1 MAKSISLHRL
11 INASKIDRYE
21 DREEVLKVAQKEG
34 FNSRQ
39 AVYVALAYA
48 YQWYTMSVQDRSYME
63 SKFKSKEITVS
74 EWTPAN
80 LFISTI
86 KLVFDF
92 DEPRYYSR
100 VSEYAMVLQY
110 IDRMI
115 DDAKYQDE
123 AENPGIVLKIIK
135 DGGGVKKCAIDQRS
149 HIMGRDTGIA
159 QADIDDYLQLE
170 CEKIYKTRKS
180 AASVTLTSSPN
191 AGDFVLMLGRA
202 AQDGSVDVVDTMSV
216 GKEEIYKLT
225 KDHALNDTS
234 TLSDTLNLLGD
245 ALGYLDAYSPKEE
258 PIVTVEKNGTAIYMS
273 LAGKEDVS
281 VVVTA
286 TPKDQGMLA
295 TFKAR
300 AHMSFKH
307 RNWFK
312 GNVQQPRLRRLYSI
326 QPLANP
332 KKAIAAFTLNSNIQ
346 QGFEKHIHFNPMT
359 PETAGQIMTNTLD
372 ANDWE
377 FEVGFGR
384 LELDDLYVW
393 TKGWLELKRPKA
405 EERIIPMIVDDQ
417 RIILEGKGGSE
428 SKELSAN
435 TGFAQGT
442 SRTYRVFGSDFCKV
456 IQQLWLNNDVMGF
469 YLQAPKKGLIEIKAE
484 DIRLD
489 YRIDIPTV
497 MKDNKTYSQLHFDI
511 LP

>member
-1 MAKSISLHRL
+1 MAKSTSLQRL
-11 INASKIDRYE
+11 INASKIDIYD

-48 YQWYTMSVQDRSYME
+48 YQWYTLSIQDRPYME

-74 EWTPAN
+74 EWTAAN
-80 LFISTI
+80 LFNATI

-110 IDRMI
+110 IHRTIDTDRYR
-115 DDAKYQDE
+115 DD
-123 AENPGIVLKIIK
+123 AENPAIVLKIIK
-135 DGGGVKKCAIDQRS
+135 DGGGVKKCAIDQRL
-149 HIMGRDTGIA
+149 HIMGNDIEIA
-159 QADIDDYLQLE
+159 QADIDDYLQSE
-170 CEKIYKTRKS
+170 CEKIYKAKKS
-180 AASVTLTSSPN
+180 AASVTLTSSAG

-202 AQDGSVDVVDTMSV
+202 TQGGNVDVVDTMSV

-258 PIVTVEKNGTAIYMS
+258 PIVTVENNGAAVYIS

-300 AHMSFKH
+300 AHMSFKD
-307 RNWFK
+307 RSWFK
-312 GNVQQPRLRRLYSI
+312 GNAQQPRLRRLYSI
-326 QPLANP
+326 KPQANP

-346 QGFEKHIHFNPMT
+346 QDFEKHIHFNPMT
-359 PETAGQIMTNTLD
+359 PETTGQIMTNTLGSG
-372 ANDWE
+372 DWE

-384 LELDDLYVW
+384 LELDDLYEW
-393 TKGWLELKRPKA
+393 TKGWLELKRKKA
-405 EERIIPMIVDDQ
+405 EERIIPIVVDDQ
-417 RIILEGKGGSE
+417 RITLKGVGGSE
-428 SKELSAN
+428 DKELSAN
-435 TGFAQGT
+435 TGFAPGT

-456 IQQLWLNNDVMGF
+456 IQQLWLNYDVMGF
-469 YLQAPKKGLIEIKAE
+469 YLQAPKRGLMEFKAE
-484 DIRLD
+484 DNRLD
-489 YRIDIPTV
+489 YCIDLPTV
-497 MKDNKTYSQLHFDI
+497 LKDNKTYNPLHFDI
-511 LP
+511 LQ